1 MRSSSKLSFHHASPL
16 LYARI
21 ANPSLIERRSISL
34 IISSGHSTATSP
46 TSSVSPQLTSST
58 LQSAPKRSLNYQL
71 RTFSGHSRIA
81 IANSSTMS
89 SGKTFFDFETVD
101 KKGESFPLS
110 NFKGKVVLAVNT
122 ASKCGFTP
130 QFKGLEELYQSIQKK
145 EPGAF
150 TVVGFPCN
158 QFGNQDPGSND
169 EIQSFC
175 QVNYGVTFPVLGK
188 IDVNGDN
195 AAPVYTWMK
204 AEQPGMLGL
213 KRIKWNFEKFLI
225 SADGKVV
232 GRWASTTK
240 PESLQDTILKEIEK
254 AKKEGVLTAEAGKK
268 EEATA

>member
-1 MRSSSKLSFHHASPL
+1 MDSRADFSSH
-16 LYARI
+16 I
-21 ANPSLIERRSISL
+21 TE
-34 IISSGHSTATSP
+34 
-46 TSSVSPQLTSST
+46 
-58 LQSAPKRSLNYQL
+58 
-71 RTFSGHSRIA
+71 
-81 IANSSTMS
+81 
-89 SGKTFFDFETVD
+89 
-101 KKGESFPLS
+101 KGESFPLS